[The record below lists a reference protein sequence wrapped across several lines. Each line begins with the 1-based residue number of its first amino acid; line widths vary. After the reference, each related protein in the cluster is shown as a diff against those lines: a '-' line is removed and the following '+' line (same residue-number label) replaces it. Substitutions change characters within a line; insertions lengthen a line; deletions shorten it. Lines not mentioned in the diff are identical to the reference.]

1 MGIRSDLES
10 SFDFDIV
17 DEFLDHFSLMVE
29 SMEVIILDLD
39 KPAMKKRAV
48 DELFRIFHNIKSA
61 SGYFNI
67 VQMNRLSEFVENIL
81 SEMREMDKDVSTE
94 TINWFLLISDMF
106 NTWHDD
112 FEYDR
117 TLTKVKYLLL
127 KIPDLEK

>member
-29 SMEVIILDLD
+29 SMEVIILDLG
-39 KPAMKKRAV
+39 KPPMRKRAI